1 MSAHDEDPPAE
12 IGGNEIEIAPGVVV
26 PAHAVRFTYSS
37 SSGPGGQSVNRR
49 ASKALMRVDP
59 KDLPMPGPAR
69 ARLKRLGARWMV
81 DPDEI
86 LIICD
91 EHRTQRRNRE
101 ECLARLRELVIRAL
115 TPPKPR
121 KKTKPSKGAIERRLQ
136 SKRERSERKERRK
149 RPGGD

>member
-1 MSAHDEDPPAE
+1 MSESDDIPTEPS
-12 IGGNEIEIAPGVVV
+12 GLEIAPGVVV
-26 PAHAVRFTYSS
+26 PPHVVRFSYAS

-49 ASKALMRVDP
+49 SSKALMRVDP
-59 KDLPMPGPAR
+59 REIPMPAPAR

-81 DPDEI
+81 DPGEL

-101 ECLARLRELVIRAL
+101 ECLARLRELMVRAM

-149 RPGGD
+149 KPGPE